1 MDRSRHI
8 YPALDEL
15 RQIQTEAR
23 RSNSVEELKEY
34 FQRIQGIRRT
44 HIDDFET
51 QMAIADVQEEV
62 IERAHALSGKS
73 RRAEA
78 LLRQQP
84 KPEAAEIPPDVPRID
99 TKNWQRV
106 IYLALFFTVLICAAF
121 FYLIQTARRINFEP
135 AAAPGQTQTPATAAD
150 KSATAKTVSATAATG
165 LNKPTVRLYTDLIPG
180 TVSVDGAA
188 PRDLKDGELIL
199 DNLQPGRHSMQV
211 TGRNGNAGF
220 SFDVDEKAAPRI
232 LGVPVASNAMA
243 VLVSEQDGKGRLVT
257 NADKSEV
264 SLDGKGAGN
273 VGRDGLPLEN
283 LGTAD
288 HDLQV
293 TEGKDRQRFVLT
305 YTAAPVLTVYV
316 KSDPNAGTV
325 VVVAGVDGAD
335 VFINNLLYRRKT
347 DRGQVRIPLK
357 VGHYTIRVHKPGFLD
372 PPPETVDVK
381 KAEETA
387 LQFRLEPVPET
398 ATLQVKNALPGTMVY
413 VDKGLGA
420 VIGADGAANI
430 STVKPGDHTIELRRD
445 QALPKKFQRNFQ
457 TGQVV
462 VLSGPDVTL
471 EKTITES
478 HAAPPPQPAPA
489 AVLATPDNHGM
500 EMEGEQVRKGGGF
513 VPYHVPKVPGHY
525 LFQAQGRL
533 GGFLK
538 HSKLQWYAG
547 YQDPE
552 NYILFTVDGK
562 HATIRRIQD
571 GKAEEVSRIPFD
583 IDSNQ
588 WVQVYLSVKQ
598 DAIKAQIKTPDTAW
612 SDLGTVT
619 SASGQNF
626 TEGKVGFYI
635 PGNDEIAVSNFR
647 FSSH

>member
-1 MDRSRHI
+1 MDRSRHT
-8 YPALDEL
+8 YSALDEL

-34 FQRIQGIRRT
+34 FQRIQAIRRA

-51 QMAIADVQEEV
+51 QLAIAGVQEEV

-135 AAAPGQTQTPATAAD
+135 AAPAQTQQPSTPAD
-150 KSATAKTVSATAATG
+150 KGATPKTVSATPASAI
-165 LNKPTVRLYTDLIPG
+165 NKPTVRLYTDLIPG

-188 PRDLKDGELIL
+188 PQDLKDGELIL
-199 DNLQPGRHSMQV
+199 DNLTPGRHSMQV
-211 TGRNGNAGF
+211 TGRNGSAGF
-220 SFDVDEKAAPRI
+220 SFDVDQKTAPRI
-232 LGVPVASNAMA
+232 LGVPVASNAMT
-243 VLVSEQDGKGRLVT
+243 VLVSEQDGKGRLLT
-257 NADKSEV
+257 NADNSDV
-264 SLDGKGAGN
+264 SLDGKSAGN
-273 VGRDGLPLEN
+273 AGPDGLPLEN

-293 TEGKDRQRFVLT
+293 TRGKDRQRFVLT
-305 YTAAPVLTVYV
+305 YTPAPVLTVYV

-325 VVVAGVDGAD
+325 VVVTGIDGAD
-335 VFINNLLYRRKT
+335 VFINNLPYRRKT

-357 VGHYTIRVHKPGFLD
+357 VGHYTVRVHKAGFLD

-387 LQFRLEPVPET
+387 LQFRLQAIPET

-413 VDKGLGA
+413 VDKDLGA
-420 VIGADGAANI
+420 VIGSDGAANI

-445 QALPKKFQRNFQ
+445 QALPKKFQRTFQ

-462 VLSGPDVTL
+462 VLSGPDATL

-478 HAAPPPQPAPA
+478 QAVPPPQPGPATQPA
-489 AVLATPDNHGM
+489 APDNHGM

-513 VPYHVPKVPGHY
+513 VPYHVPKVAGHY
-525 LFQAQGRL
+525 SFQAQGRL

-552 NYILFTVDGK
+552 NFILFTVDGK
-562 HATIRRIQD
+562 HATIRRVRD
-571 GKAEEVSRIPFD
+571 GKAEQVSKIPFD

-588 WVQVYLSVKQ
+588 WVQVYLSVKS
-598 DAIKAQIKTPDTAW
+598 DSIRAQIKTPDSSW
-612 SDLGTVT
+612 NDLGTVT
-619 SASGQNF
+619 SESGQKF

>member
-1 MDRSRHI
+1 MDRSRHT
-8 YPALDEL
+8 YSALDEL

-34 FQRIQGIRRT
+34 FQRIQTIRRT

-51 QMAIADVQEEV
+51 QLAIADVQEEV
-62 IERAHALSGKS
+62 VERAHVLSGKG

-135 AAAPGQTQTPATAAD
+135 AAAPGQTQQPATPAGKGVPAKAVPATTAA
-150 KSATAKTVSATAATG
+150 A

-188 PRDLKDGELIL
+188 PQDLKDGELIL

-232 LGVPVASNAMA
+232 LGVPIASNAMT
-243 VLVSEQDGKGRLVT
+243 VLVSEQDGKGRLLT
-257 NADKSEV
+257 NADNSEV
-264 SLDGKGAGN
+264 SLDGKSAGN
-273 VGRDGLPLEN
+273 AGPDGLPLEN

-293 TEGKDRQRFVLT
+293 TQGKDRQRFVLT
-305 YTAAPVLTVYV
+305 YAPAPVLTVYV

-335 VFINNLLYRRKT
+335 VFINNLPYRRKT
-347 DRGQVRIPLK
+347 DHGQVRIPLK

-478 HAAPPPQPAPA
+478 QAAPPPQSAPA
-489 AVLATPDNHGM
+489 TQPAAPDNHGM

-525 LFQAQGRL
+525 LFQAQGRI

-552 NYILFTVDGK
+552 NYVLFTVDGK
-562 HATIRRIQD
+562 HATIRRIHD
-571 GKAEEVSRIPFD
+571 GKAEQVSRIPFD

-619 SASGQNF
+619 SESGQNF